1 MKYLKFVSALI
12 LVLTGLHLTAFS
24 QQDTTTL
31 KNIINKTSKIPELY
45 PVEKVYLHFDKPYYS
60 VSDTIWFKGY
70 LTTDQNMPSPLSKI
84 VYVDVMNSQD
94 SIVTTLKYPVTNS
107 MAYGNLPLDPVTFKQ
122 GNYYVR
128 AYTLWMLNFDPDYF
142 FTKTIPVGAAVDK
155 ELLTHFTYET
165 SNADKGQVIN
175 ARIQYKNADNQPY
188 ANKTVNWKA
197 ISSFEEVSKGK
208 GTTDQNGFLN
218 VSITPKKN
226 QVIKKGDLVT
236 DITVADKE
244 TLNSSFKFEPT
255 AAVNDIQF
263 FPEGGDLILGVPIQV
278 AFKAVNAKG
287 LGVDLTGTITD
298 QGGNAITSFKSSHL
312 GMGAFYVNMEE
323 GKTYKAN
330 ISFKDGTTKTVDLP
344 KPAASGIALQ
354 VNNTNAEN
362 INLKIVA
369 NNAFFEQNKEK
380 GVYIVAQNA
389 GVIYYAAQTAL
400 MSQVTAA
407 KIPKN
412 KFPSGIIQI
421 TLFSAAGQPVSER
434 LVFILRPD
442 GLTLNVKTDLP
453 SYKPRQ
459 KVKMTVTAKNA
470 TEQLAGHF
478 SVAVTDEQKVPTSE
492 DSQTTILSSILLSSD
507 LKGYVEK
514 PNYYFNKTDDK
525 KLADLDL
532 LMLTQGYRRFTY
544 SDILADN
551 YPKVTMLPEQ
561 GMNISGTLRDRTG
574 MPVKKAGLRLTIPGR
589 TYSAEALTSPSGVFN
604 FQNLSIPDSSQV
616 VISAKYGTNGTNLMI
631 MVDPAPFPE
640 VTHNKNKVDEVMN
653 IDSNLNSYL
662 SNSKKQYSHLRQL
675 KEVKIVGA
683 PIKKVSHADYS
694 NLSALPMMA
703 DHLINPDRLTGC
715 NDLLTCLK
723 TMAMGL
729 TFEENNFYV
738 SRDFLAGK
746 RIPVQIFLAGS
757 PVDPFSIASVNINE
771 IESIEI
777 FLRDELGTVNRTYGT
792 NGVISIN
799 MKKAVQGK
807 KMSMEELRKLLPK
820 DNMVTLEP
828 KGFSKQ
834 REFYSP
840 KYTTPNSTSK
850 DLRTTIY
857 WNPRVVTD
865 ETGAVT
871 FEFYNAEGKGTYKA
885 VLEGLDKNGNP
896 GRFVFRY
903 TVK

>member
-1 MKYLKFVSALI
+1 M
-12 LVLTGLHLTAFS
+12 LVLCGLHLTAFS

-31 KNIINKTSKIPELY
+31 KNIINKTSKIPDLY

-60 VSDTIWFKGY
+60 VSDTIWFKAY
-70 LTTDQNMPSPLSKI
+70 LTTDQNLPSPLSKI
-84 VYVDVMNSQD
+84 VYVDILNSQD
-94 SIVTTLKYPVTNS
+94 SLVSTLKYPVTNS
-107 MAYGNLPLDPVTFKQ
+107 MAYGNLPIDPINFKQ

-128 AYTLWMLNFDPDYF
+128 AYTLWMLNFDSDYF
-142 FTKTIPVGAAVDK
+142 FTKTIPIGAAVDK
-155 ELLTHFTYET
+155 ELLTHFSYET
-165 SNADKGQVIN
+165 SNADKGQLIN
-175 ARIQYKNADNQPY
+175 ARIEYKNADKQPY
-188 ANKTVNWKA
+188 ANKTVNWKV

-208 GTTDQNGFLN
+208 GTTDQNGILN
-218 VSITPKKN
+218 VSISPRKN
-226 QVIKKGDLVT
+226 QVIKKGDLLTEMV
-236 DITVADKE
+236 VADKE
-244 TLNSSFKFEPT
+244 TLNSSFKFEPIET
-255 AAVNDIQF
+255 VNDIQF
-263 FPEGGDLILGVPIQV
+263 FPEGGEVILGIPTQV

-298 QGGNAITSFKSSHL
+298 QGGNTVTTFKSAHL
-312 GMGAFYVNMEE
+312 GMGVFYVNMEE

-330 ISFKDGTTKTVDLP
+330 ISFKDGSKKSVDLS
-344 KPAASGIALQ
+344 KPVASGIALQ
-354 VNNTNAEN
+354 VNNSNPEN

-369 NNAFFEQNKEK
+369 NNTFFEQHKEK

-407 KIPKN
+407 KIPKD
-412 KFPSGIIQI
+412 KFPPGIIQI

-434 LVFILRPD
+434 LVFISRPELLN
-442 GLTLNVKTDLP
+442 LTVKTDLP

-478 SVAVTDEQKVPTSE
+478 SVAITDEQKVPASE
-492 DSQTTILSSILLSSD
+492 DAQTTILSSLLLTSD

-544 SDILADN
+544 ADVLADH
-551 YPKVTMLPEQ
+551 YPKITMLPEQ

-589 TYSAEALTSPSGVFN
+589 TYSSEAITSPSGIFN

-616 VISAKYGTNGTNLMI
+616 VISAKYGTNGSNLMI

-640 VTHNKNKVDEVMN
+640 VTHNKNKVEEVMN

-662 SNSKKQYSHLRQL
+662 SNSRKQYSHLRQL

-694 NLSALPMMA
+694 ALSSLSMMA
-703 DHLINPDRLTGC
+703 DHEISPERLTGC
-715 NDLLTCLK
+715 NDLLTCLR
-723 TMAMGL
+723 TMATGL
-729 TFEENNFYV
+729 TFEDNNFYI

-746 RIPVQIFLAGS
+746 RVPVQIFLAGS
-757 PVDPFSIASVNINE
+757 PVDAFSISSVNINE

-799 MKKAVQGK
+799 MKKVQAK

-840 KYTTPNSTSK
+840 KYTTANSNNK

-865 ETGAVT
+865 ETGVVS
-871 FEFYNAEGKGTYKA
+871 FEFFNAEGKGTYKA